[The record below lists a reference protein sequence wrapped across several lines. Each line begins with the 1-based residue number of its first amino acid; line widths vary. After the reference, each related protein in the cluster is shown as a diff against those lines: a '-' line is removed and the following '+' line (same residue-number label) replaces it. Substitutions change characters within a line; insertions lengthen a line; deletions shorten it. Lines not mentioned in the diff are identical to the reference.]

1 MVTDVTKYF
10 FSDDNFKVFIQANSF
25 FFFFLKNFTKNILAG
40 GQHYNET

>member
-25 FFFFLKNFTKNILAG
+25 FFFLKNFTKNILAG

>member
-25 FFFFLKNFTKNILAG
+25 FFFFKELYQKHFSWRSAL
-40 GQHYNET
+40 

>member
-10 FSDDNFKVFIQANSF
+10 FSDDNFKVFIQANI
-25 FFFFLKNFTKNILAG
+25 FFFLKNFTKNILAG